1 MFKSIH
7 TCALGTHFL
16 YIKHA
21 QMYACTHAYTLE
33 HACVRTYPRVYMDAC
48 MHSHPFIHTYTG
60 TCIRVCFPVQNQN
73 NNTSK
78 KCFLIIKASI
88 YALNFLIVFPEK
100 KHLISGKFY
109 CIENQEVEENIWFWT
124 PVKVVNNNFDNKIYY
139 CP

>member
-1 MFKSIH
+1 
-7 TCALGTHFL
+7 
-16 YIKHA
+16 
-21 QMYACTHAYTLE
+21 
-33 HACVRTYPRVYMDAC
+33 
-48 MHSHPFIHTYTG
+48 
-60 TCIRVCFPVQNQN
+60 VQNQN

-78 KCFLIIKASI
+78 KCFLIIKVLNSI

-100 KHLISGKFY
+100 KHLISEKFY